1 MVLNDRLKDR
11 LTAYWELNALS
22 SPYKSHNHFKINFY
36 LFNYR
41 STLAIFKN

>member
-1 MVLNDRLKDR
+1 MLLNDLLKDR
-11 LTAYWELNALS
+11 LTASWVLNALS
-22 SPYKSHNHFKINFY
+22 CPNKSHNHFKINFY

>member
-1 MVLNDRLKDR
+1 MALNDRLKDR
-11 LTAYWELNALS
+11 LTASWVLNALS
-22 SPYKSHNHFKINFY
+22 CPYKTQIHFKINFY

>member
-1 MVLNDRLKDR
+1 MVLNDLLKDR
-11 LTAYWELNALS
+11 LTASWVHNAFS
-22 SPYKSHNHFKINFY
+22 CPYKTHNHFKINFY

>member
-1 MVLNDRLKDR
+1 MVLNDLLKDP
-11 LTAYWELNALS
+11 LTASGVLNALS
-22 SPYKSHNHFKINFY
+22 CPNKTQIHFKINFY